1 MFTLYHVYAEPHDK
15 QRNQG
20 KKVNINRLKLGTIGN
35 SLAVQGLRLW
45 FHCQGPSLIPGLGTK
60 GASQV
65 AQC

>member
-1 MFTLYHVYAEPHDK
+1 MQNFMTAKTSRE
-15 QRNQG
+15 
-20 KKVNINRLKLGTIGN
+20 KVNINRKIKIGGHQEFPG
-35 SLAVQGLRLW
+35 SPGIKILW